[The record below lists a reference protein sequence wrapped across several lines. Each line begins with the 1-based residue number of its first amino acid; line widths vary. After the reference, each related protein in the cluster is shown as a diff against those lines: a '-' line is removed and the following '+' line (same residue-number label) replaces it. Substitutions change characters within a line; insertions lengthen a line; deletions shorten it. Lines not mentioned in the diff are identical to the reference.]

1 MEKIREKV
9 IARIHAGDKPMDISR
24 NFGIARSTI
33 YSIKKLYDE
42 SGGYVRR
49 TGNCGRPKS
58 VRTADLVGKIKKQVK
73 DQPNNSVRGLAKKND
88 ITESTMRNLVR
99 FDLGMRSRAVVPVQM
114 LTVIQREKRLERSK
128 KILNWLKIFSDEK
141 NFVVDK
147 YNNRRNDRYIA
158 KSAADTDASV
168 KYVPRSKHPAKA
180 MMLGV
185 VGSDGKTIPPIW
197 IKGNLNASMYK
208 HILAHQVFP
217 ALDATY
223 GQGNWVWTQDGAP
236 SHTSDAVQK
245 YIISKLSSKGFWSKE
260 MWPPSSPNLNP
271 LDYFVWTHVEQR
283 ACATSHPNVDALK
296 ASVNKVWAAM
306 NTNDIVNACKAFRS
320 RIEACI
326 KAEGSIFEK

>member
-1 MEKIREKV
+1 
-9 IARIHAGDKPMDISR
+9 
-24 NFGIARSTI
+24 
-33 YSIKKLYDE
+33 
-42 SGGYVRR
+42 
-49 TGNCGRPKS
+49 
-58 VRTADLVGKIKKQVK
+58 
-73 DQPNNSVRGLAKKND
+73 
-88 ITESTMRNLVR
+88 
-99 FDLGMRSRAVVPVQM
+99 
-114 LTVIQREKRLERSK
+114 
-128 KILNWLKIFSDEK
+128 
-141 NFVVDK
+141 
-147 YNNRRNDRYIA
+147 
-158 KSAADTDASV
+158 
-168 KYVPRSKHPAKA
+168 